1 MRESNTDKRLQQEN
15 AIVYSLFSKMTLQEV
30 IEMYLKFKSE
40 QEVSLD
46 DCAPVRLLEAI
57 YELENMFPEPETAD

>member
-1 MRESNTDKRLQQEN
+1 MRQSNTDKRVQQEN

-30 IEMYLKFKSE
+30 IEMYLQFKSE

-46 DCAPVRLLEAI
+46 DSAPVRLLDAI
-57 YELENMFPEPETAD
+57 DELENMFPEPVTVD